1 MPLLLAVLTLF
12 GLLAALLGE
21 GWWWPLSWI
30 ALGSPLL
37 VLGWHLRID
46 TNTPRQASALQQ
58 RRAE

>member
-1 MPLLLAVLTLF
+1 MSASRGFRRVWSMPLLLATLTLF

-37 VLGWHLRID
+37 VAGWCLMPQD
-46 TNTPRQASALQQ
+46 RQ
-58 RRAE
+58 R